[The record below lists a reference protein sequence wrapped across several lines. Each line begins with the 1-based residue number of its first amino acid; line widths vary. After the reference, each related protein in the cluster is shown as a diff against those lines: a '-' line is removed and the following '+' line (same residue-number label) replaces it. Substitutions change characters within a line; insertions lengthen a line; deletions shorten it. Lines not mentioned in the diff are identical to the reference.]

1 MAGPGGGP
9 SRRSHTKSRKGCK
22 TCKRRHI
29 RCDETFPQCR
39 NCTKHQVRCD
49 YMDSPTAM
57 MPESPQSPQQPNLLW
72 TPEIEAT
79 IELWRQTGEFPFP
92 ELRVYPQ
99 PQWRALT
106 TVDLRLVHHLSS
118 ISNEMFRN
126 RTSKSTLWTD
136 MMPKFLSIA
145 ATHPFVMHSIL
156 AFSASHLAW
165 ISQSTETRNLAFHHA
180 SLALKG
186 LHDGITNFTRHNSD
200 AVLAASLLLAWQA
213 TDWRGWASLVTGT
226 KTVIQSMQPWRHE
239 SLFADYIAEH
249 TPMPNRHFMN
259 PISTPI
265 SPEARREHMNALV
278 DIHASLQRLQPY
290 LVRNEQESKWVD
302 QLKGYLDRL
311 RSSSQPQ
318 SPEEQFNQLYALR
331 KWLFWVPISL
341 LAAKR
346 GDVNV
351 LVVLAHFYATA
362 LALEPMFPDVA
373 SVFVADL
380 SLRPLEEINNLV
392 QGFQDPR
399 YDSRLQTMS
408 YLVQFP
414 IDMVSSYKTRREW
427 SRQQMSSISPMQQQS
442 AYALESINLDLEN
455 HIAQYSY
462 GQSLSPAFAPSPLT
476 FLPSGM
482 TSAPT
487 SPYLEVPRSGTVD
500 AYGTASSY
508 ASSSSYASPLGSP
521 AALLP
526 PYSAPQEHAFAFGM
540 QSGYP
545 SGNQMT
551 SPMQIV
557 ASQPHHHSPMPDAG
571 NAQGQATTAGY
582 VPSQYSHA

>member
-57 MPESPQSPQQPNLLW
+57 MPDSPQSPQQPNLLW

-118 ISNEMFRN
+118 ISSEMFRN

-145 ATHPFVMHSIL
+145 ASHSFVMHSIL

-180 SLALKG
+180 SIALKG
-186 LHDGITNFTRHNSD
+186 LHDGIANFTKLNSD
-200 AVLAASLLLAWQA
+200 AVLASSLLLAWQA
-213 TDWRGWASLVTGT
+213 TDWRGWASLITGT
-226 KTVIQSMQPWRHE
+226 KTVIQAMQSWRHE

-259 PISTPI
+259 PSSTPI
-265 SPEARREHMNALV
+265 TAEARREQLNVLV

-290 LVRNEQESKWVD
+290 LVRNDQESKWVD

-311 RSSSQPQ
+311 RSSAQPQ
-318 SPEEQFNQLYALR
+318 TPEEQFNQLYALR

-380 SLRPLEEINNLV
+380 SLRPLEEINQLV
-392 QGFQDPR
+392 QGYQDPR
-399 YDSRLQTMS
+399 YDSRMQTMS
-408 YLVQFP
+408 YLLQFP
-414 IDMVSSYKTRREW
+414 VDMVSSYKTQREW
-427 SRQQMSSISPMQQQS
+427 ARQQMAATSPIQQQQQS
-442 AYALESINLDLEN
+442 TYGLESINQDIEN
-455 HIAQYSY
+455 QIAQYSY

-476 FLPSGM
+476 FMPPGM
-482 TSAPT
+482 SSTPT
-487 SPYLEVPRSGTVD
+487 SPYLEVPRAVPVD
-500 AYGTASSY
+500 PYGPTSAYAGTASSY
-508 ASSSSYASPLGSP
+508 ASSNSYASPLGSP

-526 PYSAPQEHAFAFGM
+526 PYSAPQEQAFTSFGM

-545 SGNQMT
+545 SGF
-551 SPMQIV
+551 V
-557 ASQPHHHSPMPDAG
+557 ATPIW
-571 NAQGQATTAGY
+571 T
-582 VPSQYSHA
+582 

>member
-99 PQWRALT
+99 PQWRSLT
-106 TVDLRLVHHLSS
+106 TVDLRLIHHLSS

-145 ATHPFVMHSIL
+145 ASHPFVMHSIL

-165 ISQSTETRNLAFHHA
+165 ISQSAETRNLAFHQA

-186 LHDGITNFTRHNSD
+186 LHDGITNFTKHNSD
-200 AVLAASLLLAWQA
+200 AVLASSLLLAWQA

-249 TPMPNRHFMN
+249 TPMPDRHFMN

-265 SPEARREHMNALV
+265 SPEAHREHINTLV

-290 LVRNEQESKWVD
+290 LVHNEQESKWVD

-311 RSSSQPQ
+311 RSSGQAQ

-346 GDVNV
+346 GDIIV
-351 LVVLAHFYATA
+351 LVILAHFYATA

-380 SLRPLEEINNLV
+380 SVRPLEEITQLV
-392 QGFQDPR
+392 QAFQDPR
-399 YDSRLQTMS
+399 YDSHVQTMS

-414 IDMVSSYKTRREW
+414 LDMATSYKGRREW
-427 SRQQMSSISPMQQQS
+427 ARQQSMAMPPMQQPS
-442 AYALESINLDLEN
+442 SYPLESINQDLEN
-455 HIAQYSY
+455 QIAQYSY
-462 GQSLSPAFAPSPLT
+462 SQSQSLSPAFAPSPLT
-476 FLPSGM
+476 FLPAGM
-482 TSAPT
+482 ASTPT
-487 SPYLEVPRSGTVD
+487 SPYLEVPRSSTAVD

-508 ASSSSYASPLGSP
+508 ASSNSYASPLGSP
-521 AALLP
+521 VALLP
-526 PYSAPQEHAFAFGM
+526 PYSAPQEHAISFGM
-540 QSGYP
+540 PSGYP
-545 SGNQMT
+545 SGF
-551 SPMQIV
+551 V
-557 ASQPHHHSPMPDAG
+557 ATPIW
-571 NAQGQATTAGY
+571 T
-582 VPSQYSHA
+582 

>member
-1 MAGPGGGP
+1 
-9 SRRSHTKSRKGCK
+9 
-22 TCKRRHI
+22 
-29 RCDETFPQCR
+29 
-39 NCTKHQVRCD
+39 
-49 YMDSPTAM
+49 

-79 IELWRQTGEFPFP
+79 VEIWRQTGEFPFP

-99 PQWRALT
+99 PQWRALGKT
-106 TVDLRLVHHLSS
+106 DLRLIHHLSS

-126 RTSKSTLWTD
+126 RTAKSTLWTD

-145 ATHPFVMHSIL
+145 ASHPFVMHSIL

-165 ISQSTETRNLAFHHA
+165 ISQSSETRNLAFHHA
-180 SLALKG
+180 SIALKG
-186 LHDGITNFTRHNSD
+186 LHDGITNFTKLNSD
-200 AVLAASLLLAWQA
+200 AVLASSLLLAWQA

-259 PISTPI
+259 PISTPMTQ
-265 SPEARREHMNALV
+265 EARREHLNTLS

-290 LVRNEQESKWVD
+290 LSRNDQETKWVD

-311 RSSSQPQ
+311 RASNQPQ
-318 SPEEQFNQLYALR
+318 TPKEQFNQLYALR

-341 LAAKR
+341 LAAKS

-351 LVVLAHFYATA
+351 LVVLAHFYAAA

-380 SLRPLEEINNLV
+380 SLRPLEEIVQLV
-392 QGFQDPR
+392 QGYSDTR
-399 YDSRLQTMS
+399 YDSRIQTMS

-414 IDMVSSYKTRREW
+414 IDMASTYKTRREW
-427 SRQQMSSISPMQQQS
+427 ARQQMANVSSIQQP

-455 HIAQYSY
+455 QIAQYSY

-476 FLPSGM
+476 FLPPGM
-482 TSAPT
+482 SSTPT
-487 SPYLEVPRSGTVD
+487 SPYLEVPRSAPVD
-500 AYGTASSY
+500 AYSTNSY
-508 ASSSSYASPLGSP
+508 ASSSISSNYASPLGSP
-521 AALLP
+521 AAVLP
-526 PYSAPQEHAFAFGM
+526 PYSAPQEHAFGFGM
-540 QSGYP
+540 PTGYP
-545 SGNQMT
+545 GGF
-551 SPMQIV
+551 V
-557 ASQPHHHSPMPDAG
+557 ATPIW
-571 NAQGQATTAGY
+571 T
-582 VPSQYSHA
+582 

>member
-1 MAGPGGGP
+1 
-9 SRRSHTKSRKGCK
+9 
-22 TCKRRHI
+22 
-29 RCDETFPQCR
+29 
-39 NCTKHQVRCD
+39 
-49 YMDSPTAM
+49 
-57 MPESPQSPQQPNLLW
+57 
-72 TPEIEAT
+72 
-79 IELWRQTGEFPFP
+79 
-92 ELRVYPQ
+92 
-99 PQWRALT
+99 
-106 TVDLRLVHHLSS
+106 
-118 ISNEMFRN
+118 
-126 RTSKSTLWTD
+126 
-136 MMPKFLSIA
+136 
-145 ATHPFVMHSIL
+145 
-156 AFSASHLAW
+156 
-165 ISQSTETRNLAFHHA
+165 
-180 SLALKG
+180 
-186 LHDGITNFTRHNSD
+186 
-200 AVLAASLLLAWQA
+200 
-213 TDWRGWASLVTGT
+213 
-226 KTVIQSMQPWRHE
+226 MQPWRHE

-265 SPEARREHMNALV
+265 SQESRREHLNALV

-290 LVRNEQESKWVD
+290 LIRNEQESKWVD

-311 RSSSQPQ
+311 RSSTQPQ
-318 SPEEQFNQLYALR
+318 TPEEQFNQLYALR

-380 SLRPLEEINNLV
+380 SLRPLEEINQLV
-392 QGFQDPR
+392 QSFQDPR
-399 YDSRLQTMS
+399 FDAHMQTMS

-414 IDMVSSYKTRREW
+414 VDMVSSYKTRREW

-442 AYALESINLDLEN
+442 AYALESMNLDLEN

-482 TSAPT
+482 ASTPT

-545 SGNQMT
+545 SGF
-551 SPMQIV
+551 V
-557 ASQPHHHSPMPDAG
+557 ATPIW
-571 NAQGQATTAGY
+571 T
-582 VPSQYSHA
+582 

>member
-49 YMDSPTAM
+49 YMDNPTAM

-72 TPEIEAT
+72 TPEIETT

-99 PQWRALT
+99 PQWRAYT
-106 TVDLRLVHHLSS
+106 KTELRLIHHLTS

-126 RTSKSTLWTD
+126 RTSTMTLWTD

-145 ATHPFVMHSIL
+145 ASYPFVMNSIL

-165 ISQSTETRNLAFHHA
+165 ISQSNETRNLAFHHA
-180 SLALKG
+180 SIALKG
-186 LHDGITNFTRHNSD
+186 LHDGITNFTKLNSD
-200 AVLAASLLLAWQA
+200 AVLASSLLLAWQA

-226 KTVIQSMQPWRHE
+226 KTVIRSMQSWRHE

-249 TPMPNRHFMN
+249 TPMPARHFIN
-259 PISTPI
+259 PTNTPI
-265 SPEARREHMNALV
+265 SQEMRREHLTIIANMN
-278 DIHASLQRLQPY
+278 ASLQRVQPY
-290 LVRNEQESKWVD
+290 LNRNDQEIKWVD

-311 RSSSQPQ
+311 STSNQPQ
-318 SPEEQFNQLYALR
+318 TPEEQFNQLYALR

-351 LVVLAHFYATA
+351 LVVLAHFYGTA
-362 LALEPMFPDVA
+362 LALEAMFPDVA
-373 SVFVADL
+373 SVFVADM
-380 SLRPLEEINNLV
+380 SLRPLEEIV
-392 QGFQDPR
+392 HVIQGYQDPR
-399 YDSRLQTMS
+399 YDTMTQTMA
-408 YLVQFP
+408 YLAGYPF
-414 IDMVSSYKTRREW
+414 DLVSSYKARRDW
-427 SRQQMSSISPMQQQS
+427 LRQQTTESPTIHQS
-442 AYALESINLDLEN
+442 PYAMESMNLDLGN
-455 HIAQYSY
+455 HIAQHSY

-476 FLPSGM
+476 FLPPALAS
-482 TSAPT
+482 TPT
-487 SPYLEVPRSGTVD
+487 SPYLEVPRAAVD
-500 AYGTASSY
+500 VYSTNNY
-508 ASSSSYASPLGSP
+508 AAPLTSSP
-521 AALLP
+521 AMMA
-526 PYSAPQEHAFAFGM
+526 PYAAPQGHAPNYGVPNM
-540 QSGYP
+540 TGYSSGF
-545 SGNQMT
+545 
-551 SPMQIV
+551 V
-557 ASQPHHHSPMPDAG
+557 ATPIW
-571 NAQGQATTAGY
+571 T
-582 VPSQYSHA
+582 